1 MIAMRHVILAAL
13 LLAPALAHADGRD
26 WQPAR
31 FDRIES
37 AGSFDVSVVPGPRA
51 SVRAEGERDEL
62 ARLRVGV
69 DDGRLTL
76 GYERGGSW
84 SWHSHGRVRI
94 TITTPTPIRGALL
107 SGSGNIV
114 VARVDAPAFKAEIA
128 GSGDIRL
135 DSVDTR
141 ALSASIAGSG
151 NITATGHAARVSG
164 DVAGSG
170 NLRFADLRA
179 EDLSGSIA
187 GSGDLTAF
195 ATRTASLSIMGSG
208 NARVRGGARCSVSKM
223 GSGRA
228 DCGA

>member
-1 MIAMRHVILAAL
+1 MRAIVLATL
-13 LLAPALAHADGRD
+13 LLAPAAARADTRD

-31 FDRIES
+31 FDRVES
-37 AGSFDVSVVPGPRA
+37 AGSFDVAVIPGPRA
-51 SVRAEGERDEL
+51 SVRAEGDRDEL
-62 ARLRVGV
+62 ARLRVSV
-69 DDGRLTL
+69 EDGKLVL

-94 TITTPTPIRGALL
+94 TITAPTPIRGAML
-107 SGSGNIV
+107 SGSGNIL
-114 VARVDAPAFKAEIA
+114 VARVDASTFKAELA

-135 DSVDTR
+135 DAVDTR

-151 NITATGHAARVSG
+151 NIIAAGHAARVSG

-170 NLRFADLRA
+170 NLRFAELHA

-195 ATRTASLSIMGSG
+195 ATRTASISIMGSG
-208 NARVRGGARCSVSKM
+208 SARVRGGARCSVSKM
-223 GSGRA
+223 GSGHA

>member
-1 MIAMRHVILAAL
+1 MRHALLAATV
-13 LLAPALAHADGRD
+13 LLAPAFAHAETRD

-31 FDRIES
+31 FDRVES
-37 AGSFDVSVVPGPRA
+37 VGSFDVTVVPGRQA
-51 SVRAEGERDEL
+51 SVRAEGDRDEL

-69 DDGRLTL
+69 EDGKLTL
-76 GYERGGSW
+76 DYQRGGSW

-94 TITTPTPIRGALL
+94 TVTTPAPIRGALL
-107 SGSGNIV
+107 SGSGNII

-128 GSGDIRL
+128 GSGNIRL
-135 DSVDTR
+135 DAVDTR

-151 NITATGHAARVSG
+151 DIIATGHAARVSG

-170 NLRFADLRA
+170 NLRFAELHA

-195 ATRTASLSIMGSG
+195 ATRSASLSIMGLG

-223 GSGRA
+223 GSGHA